1 MKRPQAGEDNDIP
14 FMKNE
19 LRDFPGTMDKPSIQ
33 PTLREKRILNWLK
46 MACRRGTDARRV
58 TSQTYCL

>member
-19 LRDFPGTMDKPSIQ
+19 LRDFPGTLDKPLD
-33 PTLREKRILNWLK
+33 T
-46 MACRRGTDARRV
+46 ADAPGKADSELAEDGLPPRD
-58 TSQTYCL
+58 